1 MHRLKIGKIESI
13 FAKIKDKESELSDI
27 NIVEYAINF
36 DNGKSYVTN
45 QPIGNS
51 KAGDIVSFILCEKGF
66 NSREECIILT
76 DDNADEILKEDKK
89 SKLMLLFNIAAIS
102 IAFITLII
110 NIVSN
115 GLSSDINLSF
125 NFLLANVILLFSRES
140 IKINK
145 LRMDNEEKAY
155 IKNRYCNKEIKIED
169 INIQSKKE
177 SIIIK

>member
-13 FAKIKDKESELSDI
+13 FAKIKDKENELSDI
-27 NIVEYAINF
+27 NIVEYEINF

-51 KAGDIVSFILCEKGF
+51 KARDIVSFILGEKGF

-89 SKLMLLFNIAAIS
+89 SKLMLLFNAAAIS

-145 LRMDNEEKAY
+145 LRMDNEEKTY
-155 IKNRYCNKEIKIED
+155 IKDRYCNKKIKIED